1 MVRSAPAVGLPG
13 ARDLGHDGF
22 HDVNPTCGGLGE
34 DGCGP
39 IFIGCQQYNIY
50 IYMCNFLPDYVLDV
64 CAYIQTDQI
73 GSNTM
78 ILHLGKH
85 GDNQRVQK
93 MIILHHIP
101 LNKRWSTGSRGRKSF
116 GRVSDVV

>member
-1 MVRSAPAVGLPG
+1 MAFTMSTQPVVALAKM
-13 ARDLGHDGF
+13 
-22 HDVNPTCGGLGE
+22 DVDPYLLVASS
-34 DGCGP
+34 
-39 IFIGCQQYNIY
+39 IIY